1 MNTEIKGVHVEITDA
16 MREYIDKKMHRLD
29 FAREHLVDLLFSC
42 TQEKSQYKVEVN
54 INFRWGNA
62 THVGVA
68 AFDIF
73 EGIDKLFD
81 KMELKIIK
89 EKKKIQDHKGQESVR
104 GGEAEAADLAGA
116 AAAEE
121 E

>member
-1 MNTEIKGVHVEITDA
+1 MNTEIKGVHVEITETIRD
-16 MREYIDKKMHRLD
+16 YVDKKMHRLD
-29 FAREHLVDLLFSC
+29 FAKEHLVDMLFSF
-42 TQEKSQYKVEVN
+42 TQEKSQFKLEAN
-54 INFRWGNA
+54 LNFRWGNS

-68 AFDIF
+68 SFDIF

-104 GGEAEAADLAGA
+104 RTEAP
-116 AAAEE
+116 AEE
-121 E
+121 EAPSGEA

>member
-16 MREYIDKKMHRLD
+16 MREYVDKKMHRLD
-29 FAREHLVDLLFSC
+29 FAREHLVDLLFSFA
-42 TQEKSQYKVEVN
+42 QEKKGQYKAEVN
-54 INFRWGNA
+54 INFRWGNS
-62 THVGVA
+62 THVGVD

-89 EKKKIQDHKGQESVR
+89 EKKKIQDHKGQDSVR
-104 GGEAEAADLAGA
+104 GAEAPVEEGA
-116 AAAEE
+116 PDEDA
-121 E
+121 